1 MFSNLVRISG
11 PGGAEEM
18 DLINKISEAIFITL
32 KYKKKIEQKLTV
44 VKTLRKKHHRSVSS
58 SKHKKRSGRRRH

>member
-1 MFSNLVRISG
+1 VFSNLVRISG

-32 KYKKKIEQKLTV
+32 KHKRKIAKKIAE
-44 VKTLRKKHHRSVSS
+44 
-58 SKHKKRSGRRRH
+58 SG